1 MLIFYNFVLEYFS
14 FPFQS
19 TFQIKANYS
28 NYFEK
33 RIINGIKKK
42 GKEKLVYDRKI
53 FYERE
58 FVKGKK
64 SGNDK
69 YYWIKINIIGKN

>member
-1 MLIFYNFVLEYFS
+1 M
-14 FPFQS
+14 
-19 TFQIKANYS
+19 
-28 NYFEK
+28 
-33 RIINGIKKK
+33 
-42 GKEKLVYDRKI
+42 VYDRKI

-69 YYWIKINIIGKN
+69 YYWIKINIIGKNWKNYKQKRYDN